1 MPLFTNCRE
10 YVFSAS
16 RLSTRVF
23 LERPEGGCKA
33 PISST
38 IMMGEGRE
46 RPGNGI
52 DRRRCFA
59 MRALLCGCQQR
70 LAASDE
76 EALFERVLE
85 HLRER
90 HPVLTLSEAQIREVV
105 AARSY
110 GFEEMALA
118 GADPEEEFGI
128 DPY

>member
-1 MPLFTNCRE
+1 
-10 YVFSAS
+10 
-16 RLSTRVF
+16 
-23 LERPEGGCKA
+23 
-33 PISST
+33 
-38 IMMGEGRE
+38 
-46 RPGNGI
+46 
-52 DRRRCFA
+52 

-90 HPVLTLSEAQIREVV
+90 HPMVTLSEAQIREVV

-110 GFEEMALA
+110 GFEEMAVV